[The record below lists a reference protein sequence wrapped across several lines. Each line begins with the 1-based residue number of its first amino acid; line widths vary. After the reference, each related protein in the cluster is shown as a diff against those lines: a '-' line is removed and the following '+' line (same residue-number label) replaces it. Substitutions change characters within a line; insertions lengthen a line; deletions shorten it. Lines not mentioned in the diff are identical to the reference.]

1 MKVPSKRTP
10 VRTCLNAAGFSCGML
25 AKHTGDPRLPELG
38 RRFSAGRTE
47 LAQAE
52 RRLVEAEETLTLVRV
67 ELKFEDH
74 ASDQFLRRM
83 QALAEAADQRKGGKL
98 SKSLFPAGI
107 NDITKLTGATQVE
120 KMRALEARTIQI
132 QGWDDAVDLL
142 TELIGHRTRYEGAIE
157 LRSEAERQVVSA
169 RAARNAAK
177 ERFLDLYAEI
187 AGQIR
192 SIFPRDRRM
201 QDLFFD
207 DLTPRRRR
215 YAGEPDDELPEEP
228 ADDGDGA

>member
-38 RRFSAGRTE
+38 RRFASGRTE

-52 RRLVEAEETLTLVRV
+52 RRLVEAEENLTLVRV
-67 ELKFEDH
+67 EVKFEDH
-74 ASDQFLRRM
+74 SSDQFLRHL
-83 QALAEAADQRKGGKL
+83 QSLAEAADKRKGGKL
-98 SKSLFPAGI
+98 SKMLFPAGL
-107 NDITKLTGATQVE
+107 NDITKPTGATQVE
-120 KMRALEARTIQI
+120 RMRALEARLVQV
-132 QGWDDAVDLL
+132 QGWDDAAGLL
-142 TELIGHRTRYEGAIE
+142 AELIGHRTRYEGAIE
-157 LRSEAERQVVSA
+157 MRNEAERQVVIA

-177 ERFLDLYAEI
+177 ERFLDLYADI

-207 DLTPRRRR
+207 DVDPRRRR
-215 YAGEPDDELPEEP
+215 YASEPDDELPEEP
-228 ADDGDGA
+228 ADDDDAP

>member
-38 RRFSAGRTE
+38 QRFSAGRTE
-47 LAQAE
+47 LAQAQ
-52 RRLVEAEETLTLVRV
+52 RRLVDAEEALTLVRV
-67 ELKFEDH
+67 EVKFEDH
-74 ASDQFLRRM
+74 ASDQFLRHLVAR
-83 QALAEAADQRKGGKL
+83 AEAADKRKGGKL
-98 SKSLFPAGI
+98 SKLLFPAGL
-107 NDITKLTGATQVE
+107 NDVTKLTGASQVE
-120 KMRALEARTIQI
+120 KMRALEARLTEI
-132 QGWDDAVDLL
+132 QGWDDAMDLL
-142 TELIGHRTRYEGAIE
+142 AELIVHRSRYDGAIE
-157 LRSEAERQVVSA
+157 LRDEAERQVVIA
-169 RAARNAAK
+169 REARNVAK

-207 DLTPRRRR
+207 DLSVRSRR
-215 YAGEPDDELPEEP
+215 YAGEPGDDLPDEP
-228 ADDGDGA
+228 GEDDDAG